1 MKKSTLLFGAV
12 FAAGISAV
20 LAADTLSELAAKAKT
35 EGKIVS
41 YGIPND
47 WLNYEA
53 MWKVFTTRYGV
64 TNTDTDMSSAEEIA
78 KFLAEKNA
86 PVADVGDVG
95 LAFGP
100 IGTEAGAFMPYKNSK
115 WAEIPDWAKGA
126 DGHYAAAYYGAVAFI
141 VNPKLVKNI
150 PRSWKDLL
158 RPEYKGKIAINDPR
172 RAANAQYAVI
182 AAAMAMG
189 GSETNL
195 KPGID
200 FFAKLQKSGNLLPT
214 TPSLAN
220 IQKGEV
226 AIGINWDYNGLNYRR
241 QLADNGIKLEVQIPL
256 DGTTVGPYA
265 PVINAF
271 TARPNVAKLF
281 MEFLFSDEGQRMYA
295 EGGAQPIR
303 AKIRNNLPASVRAK
317 MIPAFQYQKV
327 IPIKAWKDMPK
338 IVVALGEQ
346 WATEV
351 LGQ

>member
-1 MKKSTLLFGAV
+1 MKKSTMLFGAV
-12 FAAGISAV
+12 LFTGLGAVMAG
-20 LAADTLSELAAKAKT
+20 DTISELAAKAKQ

-47 WLNYEA
+47 WLNYEK
-53 MWKVFTTRYGV
+53 MWQVFTSKYGV
-64 TNTDTDMSSAEEIA
+64 TQTDTDMSSAEEIA

-100 IGTEAGAFMPYKNSK
+100 IGTEQGAFMPYKNSK
-115 WAEIPDWAKGA
+115 WSEIPDWAKGA
-126 DGHYAAAYYGAVAFI
+126 DGHYAAAYYGAIAFV
-141 VNPKLVKNI
+141 VNPKLVKTI
-150 PRSWKDLL
+150 PRTWRDLL
-158 RPEYKGKIAINDPR
+158 RPEYKGKIAVNDPR
-172 RAANAQYAVI
+172 KAANAQYAVI
-182 AAAMAMG
+182 AAAMAFG
-189 GSETNL
+189 GSETNV

-214 TPSLAN
+214 VPSLAN

-226 AIGINWDYNGLNYRR
+226 AIGINWDYNGLNFKR
-241 QLADNGIKLEVQIPL
+241 QLADNNINIEIRIPL
-256 DGTTVGPYA
+256 DATTTGPYA

-303 AKIRNNLPASVRAK
+303 EKIRKNLPASIRAK
-317 MIPAFQYQKV
+317 MIPAFQYNKV
-327 IPIKAWKDMPK
+327 VPIKAWKQMPD
-338 IVVALGEQ
+338 IVKNIGEL
-346 WATEV
+346 WATNVVE
-351 LGQ
+351 Q

>member
-1 MKKSTLLFGAV
+1 MKKATMLLGAALV
-12 FAAGISAV
+12 TGLSLV
-20 LAADTLSELAAKAKT
+20 LAADSISELAAKAKV

-47 WLNYEA
+47 WLNYEK
-53 MWKVFTTRYGV
+53 MWKVFTNRYGV
-64 TNTDTDMSSAEEIA
+64 TQADTDMSSAEEIA

-100 IGTEAGAFMPYKNSK
+100 IGTEQGAFMPYKNSK

-126 DGHYAAAYYGAVAFI
+126 DGHYAAAYYGAISFV
-141 VNPKLVKNI
+141 VNTKLVKNI

-189 GSETNL
+189 GSETNI

-200 FFAKLQKSGNLLPT
+200 FFAKLQKSGNLIPT
-214 TPSLAN
+214 VPSLAN

-226 AIGINWDYNGLNYRR
+226 AIGINWDYNGLNFRR
-241 QLADNGIKLEVQIPL
+241 QLADEGIKLAIQIPL

-281 MEFLFSDEGQRMYA
+281 MEFLFSDEGQRLYA

-303 AKIRNNLPASVRAK
+303 AKIRNSLSAEIRAK

-338 IVVALGEQ
+338 IVLGIGEQ

>member
-1 MKKSTLLFGAV
+1 MKKPKLMFGIAIL
-12 FAAGISAV
+12 ASLSIA
-20 LAADTLSELAAKAKT
+20 LAADNMAELAAKAKV

-47 WLNYEA
+47 WLNYEK
-53 MWKVFTTRYGV
+53 MWSVFTKRYGV
-64 TNTDTDMSSAEEIA
+64 TNQDTDMSSAEEIA

-100 IGTEAGAFMPYKNSK
+100 IGTAQGAFMPYKVSK
-115 WAEIPDWAKGA
+115 WNEIPDWAKDK
-126 DGHYAAAYYGAVAFI
+126 DGNYAAAYYGAIAFI
-141 VNPKLVKNI
+141 VNPKLVKNV
-150 PRSWKDLL
+150 PLSWRDLL
-158 RPEYKGKIAINDPR
+158 RPEYKGKIAMNDPR
-172 RAANAQYAVI
+172 KAANASYAVI

-195 KPGID
+195 KPGLD

-214 TPSLAN
+214 VPSLAA

-226 AIGINWDYNGLNYRR
+226 AIGINWDYNGLNFKRT
-241 QLADNGIKLEVQIPL
+241 LEKDVSLEIRIPL
-256 DGTTVGPYA
+256 DGTTTGPYA
-265 PVINAF
+265 PVINKF
-271 TARPNVAKLF
+271 TTRPNVAKLF
-281 MEFLFSDEGQRMYA
+281 MEFLFSDEGQLLYA

-303 AKIRNNLPASVRAK
+303 ESIRKKLPADVKAK
-317 MIPAFQYQKV
+317 MIPSYQYTKV
-327 IPIKAWKDMPK
+327 VPIKAWKQMPD
-338 IVVALGEQ
+338 IVKDIGEK

>member
-1 MKKSTLLFGAV
+1 MKKPLSFVGITIL
-12 FAAGISAV
+12 AGLSIV
-20 LAADTLSELAAKAKT
+20 LAADNLSELAAKAKT

-47 WLNYEA
+47 WLNYEK
-53 MWKVFTTRYGV
+53 MWSVFTKRYGV
-64 TNTDTDMSSAEEIA
+64 TNQDTDMSSAEEIA

-100 IGTEAGAFMPYKNSK
+100 IGTEQGAFMPYKVSK
-115 WAEIPDWAKGA
+115 WNEIPDWAKDK
-126 DGHYAAAYYGAVAFI
+126 DGHYAAAYYGAVAFV

-150 PRSWKDLL
+150 PKTWHDLL
-158 RPEYKGKIAINDPR
+158 RAEYKGKIAINDPR
-172 RAANAQYAVI
+172 KAANAQYAVI
-182 AAAMAMG
+182 AAAMAFG
-189 GSETNL
+189 GSETNI

-214 TPSLAN
+214 VPSLAN

-226 AIGINWDYNGLNYRR
+226 AVAINWDYNGLNFKRT
-241 QLADNGIKLEVQIPL
+241 LGAELPLEIRIPL
-256 DGTTVGPYA
+256 DGTTTGPYA
-265 PVINAF
+265 PVINKF

-281 MEFLFSDEGQRMYA
+281 MEFLFSDEGQLLYA

-303 AKIRNNLPASVRAK
+303 ESIRKKLPADIKAK
-317 MIPAFQYQKV
+317 MIPSYQYTKV
-327 IPIKAWKDMPK
+327 IPIKAWKQMPD
-338 IVVALGEQ
+338 IVKVLGDQ
-346 WATEV
+346 WATDV

>member
-1 MKKSTLLFGAV
+1 MKKVPLVLGIALTAGLGIV
-12 FAAGISAV
+12 AAQS
-20 LAADTLSELAAKAKT
+20 LSELAAKAKQ

-47 WLNYEA
+47 WLNYEK

-64 TNTDTDMSSAEEIA
+64 TQADTDMSSAEEIA

-100 IGTEAGAFMPYKNSK
+100 IGTEQGAFMPYKNSK
-115 WAEIPDWAKGA
+115 WSEIPDWAKGA
-126 DGHYAAAYYGAVAFI
+126 DGHFAAAYYGAISFI
-141 VNPKLVKNI
+141 INPKLVKNI
-150 PRSWKDLL
+150 PRTWADLL
-158 RPEYKGKIAINDPR
+158 RAEYKGKIAINDPR

-182 AAAMAMG
+182 AAAMAFG

-195 KPGID
+195 KPGLD

-226 AIGINWDYNGLNYRR
+226 AIGINWDYNGLNFRR
-241 QLADNGIKLEVQIPL
+241 QLADNGIKLEIRVPL

-271 TARPNVAKLF
+271 TARPNVSKLF
-281 MEFLFSDEGQRMYA
+281 IEFLFSDEGQRLYA

-303 AKIRNNLPASVRAK
+303 AKIRNSLPAEIKAK
-317 MIPAFQYQKV
+317 MIPAFQYRKV
-327 IPIKAWKDMPK
+327 IPIKAWKDMSK
-338 IVVALGEQ
+338 IVVDLGER